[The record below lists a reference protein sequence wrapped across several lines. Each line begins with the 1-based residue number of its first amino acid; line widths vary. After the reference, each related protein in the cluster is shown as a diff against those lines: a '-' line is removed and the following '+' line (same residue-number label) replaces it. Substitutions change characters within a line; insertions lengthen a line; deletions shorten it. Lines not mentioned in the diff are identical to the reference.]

1 MRIVVD
7 TVVFV
12 RAMINP
18 YGRWGRLVFE
28 YADRYDL
35 VLSEPIIREVLEV
48 LHRPE
53 LTHKY
58 RSDPTRNLV
67 TLIARL
73 AALQIVEL
81 ETIPPVSRDSSDDK
95 FLATAKAAGAT
106 YLVSE
111 DEDLLILTVYEGI
124 SIIDAGTFL
133 HLLEQAEENA

>member
-12 RAMINP
+12 RALINP

-35 VLSEPIIREVLEV
+35 VLSEPITREVLEV

-53 LTHKY
+53 LTRKY
-58 RSDPTRNLV
+58 RSDQTRNLAM
-67 TLIARL
+67 LIARL
-73 AALQIVEL
+73 GAIQLVEL
-81 ETIPPVSRDSSDDK
+81 TTIPAVSRDPLDDK
-95 FLATAKAAGAT
+95 FLATAKAAGAA

-111 DEDLLILTVYEGI
+111 DEDLLTLKEYEGI
-124 SIIDAGTFL
+124 PIINAGAFL
-133 HLLEQAEENA
+133 HLLEQASENA